1 MLKSKEKKKKISSR
15 SWQLIIPVE
24 WENIN
29 AIKAVCKNISRNYYY
44 MLHNN
49 DVNELNEPVKP
60 HWHLL
65 MTMGSGRDL
74 STVQNYFKDF
84 PELLENSFE
93 KIGSIHWAKR
103 YLVHADDPTKHQYNP
118 SDVETNDQG
127 YKDLFITFASKIDE
141 TKYIEEVF
149 DQTAEVET
157 FAQFRSYF
165 TNQLAAM
172 NVYCR
177 MSMLM
182 KLEAYWQMKQNKG
195 TFADQMDKTFTPVNP
210 NYEVNKINIIKCND
224 NDNLPF

>member
-1 MLKSKEKKKKISSR
+1 MLKLKGSLIEKKKIQGR
-15 SWQLIIPVE
+15 SWQLIIPAE

-29 AIKAVCKNISRNYYY
+29 SIKAVCKQISRNYYY
-44 MLHNN
+44 MLHGN

-65 MTMGSGRDL
+65 MTMSSSRDL
-74 STVQNYFKDF
+74 STMQNYFKDF

-103 YLVHADDPTKHQYNP
+103 YLVHADDPSKHQYNP
-118 SDVETNDQG
+118 SDVETNDNG

-149 DQTAEVET
+149 DQAGEVET
-157 FAQFRSYF
+157 FSKFRSYF

-172 NVYCR
+172 NIYGR

-182 KLEAYWQMKQNKG
+182 SLERYWKEKKG
-195 TFADQMDKTFTPVNP
+195 TFGDQIDRTFTPVNE
-210 NYEVNKINIIKCND
+210 NYQKDVKVNLD
-224 NDNLPF
+224 LPF